1 MNFVS
6 LFSMINNVDNIEERK
21 MLREMLDL
29 GDIDPVKE
37 EEALPADQHC
47 PSCEAPAQSEV
58 RAVLAFFS
66 SRTES
71 QEAKSLSSQD
81 HSWLIIKLAGYHG

>member
-21 MLREMLDL
+21 MLREISDL

-37 EEALPADQHC
+37 EEALPGDQHC
-47 PSCEAPAQSEV
+47 
-58 RAVLAFFS
+58 
-66 SRTES
+66 
-71 QEAKSLSSQD
+71 LS
-81 HSWLIIKLAGYHG
+81 